1 MPYTFHLC
9 QTHPKCPDLK
19 AWYLQ
24 IGPTDPVDLL
34 MKVHRGVIGLYYNK
48 FGQDP
53 HIQANELQR
62 DLYNPIKLAAGWLAT
77 ADKFLIQGKTILVN
91 FNGGIVTTDTV
102 TILDTV
108 QSDNLDWD
116 IRYDDERVTISRWP
130 EGKHYYLCSNKNRL
144 FVPDKYNEYQ
154 DACGCSLWSAL
165 TCPEAGPCR
174 LMGLTS
180 RDGWPRST
188 RQ

>member
-1 MPYTFHLC
+1 MSYTFHLC

-130 EGKHYYLCSNKNRL
+130 EGRHYWLCSNKNRI
-144 FVPDKYNEYQ
+144 FVPDKYVEYQ
-154 DACGCSLWSAL
+154 DAYKAARRYVPAARITSKGC
-165 TCPEAGPCR
+165 
-174 LMGLTS
+174 
-180 RDGWPRST
+180 
-188 RQ
+188 